1 MASPTVPAE
10 GAAEPAEGA
19 TGTAEGAEN
28 SAEGAADSAKGK
40 AGHTLPQ
47 TLIDRL
53 VAHVASDGAGTATI
67 PSPFTGEPLATVPL
81 SGPEDVRAAY
91 DRAREAQRAWA
102 ALPAGE
108 RAKPFLRLAD
118 ALVDRRAE
126 ILDIIQL
133 ETGKARR
140 HAMEEFLDVALCS
153 LYYARRAPRLLRPRR
168 RKGMMPGLTRVQE
181 LRHPKGVVA
190 LIAPWNYPFA
200 LGASDIAPALMAGN
214 AVIHKPDTQTCLSSL
229 WVLDLLVSLGL
240 PRDLWQIV
248 VGDPAEIGDPLVEN
262 ADYVSFTGSTR
273 GGKAIAEKV
282 APRLVAYSLELG
294 GKNPMIVLPDADVE
308 RAARGAV
315 RACFTNAGQLCI
327 SIERM
332 YVHEDVYDR
341 FVPRFV
347 ELVKGMRLGTG
358 LDFDA
363 EMGSLTHRRQLD
375 AVTAH
380 VDQAV
385 KEGATVLAG
394 GKARPDVG
402 PLFYEPTVLA
412 DVNGDMD
419 LCANETFGPV
429 VAVYKYRDED
439 EVVARANDTPYG
451 LNASVWTKNPARGRR
466 LAARIQAGT
475 VNINDG
481 YGAAYASYDSPM
493 GGMKQSG
500 VGRRHGSEGLL
511 KFTEVQTVASQHFM
525 DLEPPGA
532 IGYDTFA
539 DYMATGIKLMKKLR
553 IK

>member
-1 MASPTVPAE
+1 MASPTVPAK
-10 GAAEPAEGA
+10 GAAEH
-19 TGTAEGAEN
+19 
-28 SAEGAADSAKGK
+28 K
-40 AGHTLPQ
+40 LPR

-53 VAHVASDGAGTATI
+53 ASHVTSGGADTTTI
-67 PSPFTGEPLATVPL
+67 PSPFTGEPLATVPI
-81 SGPEDVRAAY
+81 SGADDVLAAY
-91 DRAREAQRAWA
+91 ERAREAQRAWA
-102 ALPAGE
+102 LRPVRE
-108 RAKPFLRLAD
+108 RVKPFLRLAD
-118 ALVDRRAE
+118 ALVDRREE
-126 ILDIIQL
+126 ILDVIQL

-153 LYYARRAPRLLRPRR
+153 LYYARRASKLLKPRR
-168 RKGMMPGLTRVQE
+168 RQGMMPGVTRVRE

-229 WVLDLLVSLGL
+229 WVLDLLIELGL
-240 PRDLWQIV
+240 PRDVWQIV
-248 VGDPAEIGDPLVEN
+248 VGDPSEIGDPLVDN

-273 GGKAIAEKV
+273 GGKAIAERV

-294 GKNPMIVLPDADVE
+294 GKNPMIVMPDADVE
-308 RAARGAV
+308 RTARGAV

-332 YVHEDVYDR
+332 YVHEDIYDR

-347 ELVKGMRLGTG
+347 EVVKDMKLGTG
-358 LDFDA
+358 LDFDT
-363 EMGSLTHRRQLD
+363 EMGSLTYQRQLE
-375 AVTAH
+375 AVTRH

-402 PLFYEPTVLA
+402 PLFYEPTILT
-412 DVNGDMD
+412 DVGGDMD

-429 VAVYKYRDED
+429 VAIYKYRDED
-439 EVVARANDTPYG
+439 DVVARANDTPYG
-451 LNASVWTKNPARGRR
+451 LNASVWTKSPSKGRR

-500 VGRRHGSEGLL
+500 MGRRHGAEGLL

-525 DLEPPGA
+525 DLEPPGS
-532 IGYDTFA
+532 IGYDRFA
-539 DYMATGIKLMKKLR
+539 GFMATGIKLMKKLR

>member
-10 GAAEPAEGA
+10 GAAGSAEGPA
-19 TGTAEGAEN
+19 NT
-28 SAEGAADSAKGK
+28 AEGAADSAKG
-40 AGHTLPQ
+40 AAEHTLPR
-47 TLIDRL
+47 TLVDRL
-53 VAHVASDGAGTATI
+53 VSHVASDGAETATI

-81 SGPEDVRAAY
+81 SSPEDVRAAY
-91 DRAREAQRAWA
+91 ERAREAQRAWA
-102 ALPAGE
+102 ALPAAE

-153 LYYARRAPRLLRPRR
+153 LYYARRAPRLLKPRR

-214 AVIHKPDTQTCLSSL
+214 AVVHKPDTQTCLSSL

-248 VGDPAEIGDPLVEN
+248 VGDPAEIGDPLVDD

-294 GKNPMIVLPDADVE
+294 GKNPMIVMADADVE

-363 EMGSLTHRRQLD
+363 EMGSLTHKRQLD

-385 KEGATVLAG
+385 KEGATVLTG

-500 VGRRHGSEGLL
+500 VGRRHGAEGLL

>member
-1 MASPTVPAE
+1 MASPTVPAKD
-10 GAAEPAEGA
+10 AQL
-19 TGTAEGAEN
+19 
-28 SAEGAADSAKGK
+28 S
-40 AGHTLPQ
+40 Q
-47 TLIDRL
+47 TLVDRL
-53 VAHVASDGAGTATI
+53 VSHVVSDGSESATI
-67 PSPFTGEPLATVPL
+67 PSPFTGEPLATVPV
-81 SGPEDVRAAY
+81 SSADDVRKAHE
-91 DRAREAQRAWA
+91 RAREAQRAWA

-108 RAKPFLRLAD
+108 RVKPFLRLAD
-118 ALVDRRAE
+118 ALVDRREE
-126 ILDIIQL
+126 ILDVIQL

-153 LYYARRAPRLLRPRR
+153 LYYARRAPKLLKPKRR
-168 RKGMMPGLTRVQE
+168 QGMMPGLTRVQE

-190 LIAPWNYPFA
+190 LISPWNYPFA
-200 LGASDIAPALMAGN
+200 LGASDIAPAIMAGN

-240 PRDLWQIV
+240 PKDLWQIV
-248 VGDPAEIGDPLVEN
+248 VGEPSEIGDPLLES

-282 APRLVAYSLELG
+282 ASRLVGYSLELG
-294 GKNPMIVLPDADVE
+294 GKNPMIVMADADVE
-308 RAARGAV
+308 RTARGAI

-332 YVHEDVYDR
+332 YVHEDIYDR

-347 ELVKGMRLGTG
+347 ELVKDMKLGAG

-363 EMGSLTHRRQLD
+363 EMGSMTYERQLD
-375 AVTAH
+375 AVSRH

-385 KEGATVLAG
+385 EKGATVLAG

-402 PLFYEPTVLA
+402 PLFYEPTILA
-412 DVNGDMD
+412 DVDGDMD

-451 LNASVWTKNPARGRR
+451 LNASVWTKNAARGRR

-475 VNINDG
+475 VNVNDG
-481 YGAAYASYDSPM
+481 YGAAFASYDSPM

-500 VGRRHGSEGLL
+500 MGRRHGTEGLL
-511 KFTEVQTVASQHFM
+511 KFTEVQTVASQHLM

-532 IGYDTFA
+532 IAYDKFA
-539 DYMATGIKLMKKLR
+539 DYMASGIKLMKKLR

>member
-1 MASPTVPAE
+1 MASPTVPAK
-10 GAAEPAEGA
+10 GAAE
-19 TGTAEGAEN
+19 
-28 SAEGAADSAKGK
+28 
-40 AGHTLPQ
+40 HTLPQ

-53 VAHVASDGAGTATI
+53 ASHVASDGSETATI
-67 PSPFTGEPLATVPL
+67 PSPFTGEPLATVPI
-81 SGPEDVRAAY
+81 SGADDVRKAY
-91 DRAREAQRAWA
+91 ARAREAQRAWA

-108 RAKPFLRLAD
+108 RVKPFLRLAD
-118 ALVDRRAE
+118 ALVARRAE
-126 ILDIIQL
+126 ILDVIQL

-140 HAMEEFLDVALCS
+140 HALEEFLDVALCS
-153 LYYARRAPRLLRPRR
+153 LYYARRAPGLLKPKRR
-168 RKGMMPGLTRVQE
+168 QGMMPGLTRVRE

-248 VGDPAEIGDPLVEN
+248 VGDPAEIGDPLLEE

-273 GGKAIAEKV
+273 GGKAIAAKV
-282 APRLVAYSLELG
+282 APRLIGYSLELG
-294 GKNPMIVLPDADVE
+294 GKNPMIVMADADVE

-347 ELVKGMRLGTG
+347 ELVKGMKLGTG
-358 LDFDA
+358 LDFEA

-375 AVTAH
+375 AVTRH

-385 KEGATVLAG
+385 EEGATVLAG

-412 DVNGDMD
+412 DVSGDMD

-439 EVVARANDTPYG
+439 EVVARANDTDYG
-451 LNASVWTKNPARGRR
+451 LNASVWTKSPARARR

-500 VGRRHGSEGLL
+500 VGRRHGAEGLL
-511 KFTEVQTVASQHFM
+511 KFTEVQTVASQHLM
-525 DLEPPGA
+525 DLEPPAG

-539 DYMATGIKLMKKLR
+539 DYMANGIRLMKKLR

>member
-10 GAAEPAEGA
+10 GSADPATSAAEHTLSQPLADRLA
-19 TGTAEGAEN
+19 
-28 SAEGAADSAKGK
+28 SQIVSEGAA
-40 AGHTLPQ
+40 
-47 TLIDRL
+47 
-53 VAHVASDGAGTATI
+53 TATI

-81 SGPEDVRAAY
+81 SGAEDVRRAY
-91 DRAREAQRAWA
+91 TRAREAQRAWA
-102 ALPAGE
+102 ALPAAE
-108 RAKPFLRLAD
+108 RARPFLRLAD
-118 ALVDRRAE
+118 ALVDRRGE

-240 PRDLWQIV
+240 PRDVWQIV
-248 VGDPAEIGDPLVEN
+248 VGDPAEIGDPLVES

-273 GGKAIAEKV
+273 GGRAIAEKV
-282 APRLVAYSLELG
+282 APRLVSYSLELG
-294 GKNPMIVLPDADVE
+294 GKNPMIVMPDADVE

-327 SIERM
+327 SIERL

-347 ELVKGMRLGTG
+347 ELVKDMRLGAG

-385 KEGATVLAG
+385 GEGATVLAG
-394 GKARPDVG
+394 GRARPDIG

-412 DVNGDMD
+412 DVTGDMD

-429 VAVYKYRDED
+429 VSVYRYRDED

-451 LNASVWTKNPARGRR
+451 LNASVWTKSPARGRR

-500 VGRRHGSEGLL
+500 VGRRHGAEGLL
-511 KFTEVQTVASQHFM
+511 KFTEVQTVASQHFL
-525 DLEPPGA
+525 DLEPPGSL
-532 IGYDTFA
+532 GYDTFA
-539 DYMATGIKLMKKLR
+539 DSMATGIKLMKKLR

>member
-1 MASPTVPAE
+1 MASPTVPAK
-10 GAAEPAEGA
+10 GVAEH
-19 TGTAEGAEN
+19 
-28 SAEGAADSAKGK
+28 K
-40 AGHTLPQ
+40 LPQ

-53 VAHVASDGAGTATI
+53 ASHVASGGADTTTI
-67 PSPFTGEPLATVPL
+67 PTPFTGEPLATVPI
-81 SGPEDVRAAY
+81 SGADDVRAAY
-91 DRAREAQRAWA
+91 ERAREAQRAWA
-102 ALPAGE
+102 LRPVRE
-108 RAKPFLRLAD
+108 RVKPFLRLAD
-118 ALVDRRAE
+118 ALVDRREE
-126 ILDIIQL
+126 ILDVIQL

-140 HAMEEFLDVALCS
+140 HALEEFLDVALCS
-153 LYYARRAPRLLRPRR
+153 LYYARRASKLLKPRR
-168 RKGMMPGLTRVQE
+168 RQGMMPGVTRVRE

-229 WVLDLLVSLGL
+229 WVLDLLIELGL
-240 PRDLWQIV
+240 PRDVWQIV
-248 VGDPAEIGDPLVEN
+248 VGDPAEIGDPLIDN

-273 GGKAIAEKV
+273 GGKAIAERV

-294 GKNPMIVLPDADVE
+294 GKNPMIVMPDADVE
-308 RAARGAV
+308 RTARGAV

-332 YVHEDVYDR
+332 YVHEDIYDR

-347 ELVKGMRLGTG
+347 EVVKDMKLGTG

-363 EMGSLTHRRQLD
+363 EMGSLTYQRQLE
-375 AVTAH
+375 AVTRH

-402 PLFYEPTVLA
+402 PLCYEPTILA
-412 DVNGDMD
+412 DVSGDMD

-429 VAVYKYRDED
+429 VAVYKYKDED
-439 EVVARANDTPYG
+439 DVVARANDTPYG
-451 LNASVWTKNPARGRR
+451 LNASVWTKNTSNGRR

-525 DLEPPGA
+525 DLEPPGS
-532 IGYDTFA
+532 IGYDRFA
-539 DYMATGIKLMKKLR
+539 GFMANGIKLMKKLR

>member
-1 MASPTVPAE
+1 MASPTAPAK
-10 GAAEPAEGA
+10 GAAE
-19 TGTAEGAEN
+19 
-28 SAEGAADSAKGK
+28 
-40 AGHTLPQ
+40 HTLPQ

-53 VAHVASDGAGTATI
+53 ASRVASTGAGSATI

-81 SGPEDVRAAY
+81 STADDVRKAY
-91 DRAREAQRAWA
+91 ERARDAQRAWA

-108 RAKPFLRLAD
+108 RVKPFLKLTE
-118 ALVDRRAE
+118 ALVDRREE

-153 LYYARRAPRLLRPRR
+153 LYYARRAPKLLKPKRR
-168 RKGMMPGLTRVQE
+168 QGMMPVVTRVRE

-190 LIAPWNYPFA
+190 VIAPWNYPFA

-240 PRDLWQIV
+240 PEDLWQIV
-248 VGDPAEIGDPLVEN
+248 VGEPAEIGDPLVEN

-273 GGKAIAEKV
+273 GGRAIAEKV

-294 GKNPMIVLPDADVE
+294 GKNPMIVMPDADVE
-308 RAARGAV
+308 RTARGAV

-347 ELVKGMRLGTG
+347 ELVEGMKLGAG

-363 EMGSLTHRRQLD
+363 EMGSLTYQRQLD
-375 AVTAH
+375 AVTRH

-385 KEGATVLAG
+385 EEGATVLAG

-402 PLFYEPTVLA
+402 PLFYEPTILA

-439 EVVARANDTPYG
+439 EVVARANDTAYG
-451 LNASVWTKNPARGRR
+451 LNASVWTKSPARGRR

-481 YGAAYASYDSPM
+481 YGAAFASYDSPM

-500 VGRRHGSEGLL
+500 VGRRHGAEGLL
-511 KFTEVQTVASQHFM
+511 KYTEVQTVASQHFM
-525 DLEPPGA
+525 DLEPPGSIA
-532 IGYDTFA
+532 YDKFAGYLVN
-539 DYMATGIKLMKKLR
+539 GIKLMKKLR

>member
-1 MASPTVPAE
+1 MASPTVPAK
-10 GAAEPAEGA
+10 
-19 TGTAEGAEN
+19 GTQL
-28 SAEGAADSAKGK
+28 S
-40 AGHTLPQ
+40 Q
-47 TLIDRL
+47 TLIERL
-53 VAHVASDGAGTATI
+53 TARVVSDGSDSATI

-81 SGPEDVRAAY
+81 SSADDVRKAHE
-91 DRAREAQRAWA
+91 RAREAQRAWA

-108 RAKPFLRLAD
+108 RVKPFLRLAD

-126 ILDIIQL
+126 ILDVIQL

-153 LYYARRAPRLLRPRR
+153 LYYARRAPKLLKPKRR
-168 RKGMMPGLTRVQE
+168 QGMMPGLTRVQE
-181 LRHPKGVVA
+181 LRHPKGVVS

-214 AVIHKPDTQTCLSSL
+214 AVIQKPDTQTCLSSL

-240 PRDLWQIV
+240 PEDLWQIV
-248 VGDPAEIGDPLVEN
+248 VGEPAEIGDPLVDG

-273 GGKAIAEKV
+273 GGKAIAERV
-282 APRLVAYSLELG
+282 APRLIGYSLELG
-294 GKNPMIVLPDADVE
+294 GKNPMIVMADADVE
-308 RAARGAV
+308 RTARGAI

-327 SIERM
+327 SIERL

-347 ELVKGMRLGTG
+347 ELVEGMKLGTG

-363 EMGSLTHRRQLD
+363 EMGSLTFKRQLD
-375 AVTAH
+375 AVTRH

-394 GKARPDVG
+394 AKARPDVG
-402 PLFYEPTVLA
+402 PLFYEPTILA
-412 DVNGDMD
+412 DVTGDMD

-429 VAVYKYRDED
+429 VSVYKYRDED
-439 EVVARANDTPYG
+439 EVIARANDTPYG
-451 LNASVWTKNPARGRR
+451 LNASVWTKNTARGRR
-466 LAARIQAGT
+466 LASRIQAGT
-475 VNINDG
+475 VNVNDG

-500 VGRRHGSEGLL
+500 VGRRHGAEGLL

-532 IGYDTFA
+532 IAYDKFA
-539 DYMATGIKLMKKLR
+539 GYMASGIKLMKKLH

>member
-1 MASPTVPAE
+1 MASPTVRAE
-10 GAAEPAEGA
+10 GAAER
-19 TGTAEGAEN
+19 
-28 SAEGAADSAKGK
+28 
-40 AGHTLPQ
+40 TLPQ
-47 TLIDRL
+47 NLVDRL
-53 VAHVASDGAGTATI
+53 ASHIASDGAGTATI
-67 PSPFTGEPLATVPL
+67 PCPFTGEALATVPL
-81 SGPEDVRAAY
+81 SSADDVRKAY
-91 DRAREAQRAWA
+91 ERAREAQAAWA
-102 ALPAGE
+102 RLPVSE
-108 RAKPFLRLAD
+108 RVKPFLRLAD
-118 ALVDRRAE
+118 VLVDRREE
-126 ILDIIQL
+126 ILDVIQL

-140 HAMEEFLDVALCS
+140 HAMEEFLDVTLCS
-153 LYYARRAPRLLRPRR
+153 LYYARRAARLLKPRR
-168 RKGMMPGLTRVQE
+168 RQGMVPGLTRVQE

-229 WVLDLLVSLGL
+229 WVLDLLIELGL
-240 PRDLWQIV
+240 PRGVWQVV
-248 VGDPAEIGDPLVEN
+248 VGEPSEIGDPLVED

-294 GKNPMIVLPDADVE
+294 GKNPMIVMPDADVE
-308 RAARGAV
+308 RTARGAV
-315 RACFTNAGQLCI
+315 RGCFTNAGQLCI

-332 YVHEDVYDR
+332 YVHEDIYDR

-358 LDFDA
+358 LDFKA
-363 EMGSLTHRRQLD
+363 EMGSLTYERQLD
-375 AVTAH
+375 AVTRH

-385 KEGATVLAG
+385 EEGATVLAG
-394 GKARPDVG
+394 GKARPDIG

-429 VAVYKYRDED
+429 VALYKYRDED

-500 VGRRHGSEGLL
+500 MGRRHGSEGLL
-511 KFTEVQTVASQHFM
+511 KFTEVQTVASQHIM
-525 DLEPPGA
+525 DLEPPGS
-532 IGYDTFA
+532 IGYDRFA
-539 DYMATGIKLMKKLR
+539 DLMATGIKLMKKLR